1 LKRVMEL
8 CMKTPLAVAGAA
20 VAVAGAVAILRAP
33 HPAPLVAGV
42 AASDVAI
49 AARPPAAR
57 TTTPGSLIVYV
68 AGEVVRP
75 GLYAL
80 SAGARVDGALRAAG
94 GATRRADLVAVN
106 LAEPLSDGEKVVV
119 PARGDPAPEASG
131 GPASMALSPAAT
143 GAGSAR
149 HSRRSRGTHRG
160 RRHKQ
165 PPAAP
170 IDINAA
176 DASALEELP
185 GIGPSLAERI
195 VAYRDLNGPF
205 HGLDELLD
213 VSGMTDRRL
222 DQISPYLVIR

>member
-1 LKRVMEL
+1 
-8 CMKTPLAVAGAA
+8 MKTPLAVAGAA
-20 VAVAGAVAILRAP
+20 VAIAGAVAILRAP

-42 AASDVAI
+42 ATSDVAI

-57 TTTPGSLIVYV
+57 TTTAGSLIVYV

-131 GPASMALSPAAT
+131 GSGSMALSPAA
-143 GAGSAR
+143 AGSAR
-149 HSRRSRGTHRG
+149 HSRRTRGTHRG

-170 IDINAA
+170 IDLNAA
-176 DASALEELP
+176 DAAALEELP

-205 HGLDELLD
+205 HGFDELLD

-222 DQISPYLVIR
+222 DQISPYLLIR